1 MIKTGDSIPQ
11 FTLKDQDENEF
22 SVSQLIGKNPFVVY
36 FYPKD
41 DTPGCTAEACSFR
54 DQYEDFTSIGAEVIG
69 ISSDSAESHKN
80 FIRKYNLPFSLLS
93 DPDNKVR
100 KKFGVSSGLFGLI
113 PGRVTFVCDRNGT
126 VQYVFNSQMNVR
138 KHVKEALQAL
148 GQFVGSN

>member
-1 MIKTGDSIPQ
+1 MIKTGDPIPQ
-11 FTLKDQDENEF
+11 FALKDQEGKEF
-22 SVSQLIGKNPFVVY
+22 SISELIGKKPFVVY

-69 ISSDSAESHKN
+69 ISSDSPESHKN

-93 DPDNKVR
+93 DPDNSIR
-100 KKFGVSSGLFGLI
+100 KKFGVPAGFFGLV

-138 KHVKEALQAL
+138 KHVKEALRVL
-148 GQFVGSN
+148 DQFVGSN